1 MTPPMLANIITWVAV
16 KTRKP
21 MQGSRFFPGW
31 NSEGRFCCDGECCG
45 WVSQACV
52 CLLY

>member
-21 MQGSRFFPGW
+21 MQGSRFFFQVGILKDD
-31 NSEGRFCCDGECCG
+31 FVADGGYCG

-52 CLLY
+52 C